1 MWMLMSPWLHITT
14 TTLTACFAAIQQIC
28 SVRCS
33 LSRDALMM
41 LVHALVVSKLDY
53 CNSVLVGVSATL
65 QWRLQSVL
73 NAAARLVF
81 SARRSAHIMSL
92 LHAFHWL
99 KVREWIQFP
108 LCVLVHRCLHRSVLL
123 NLEQMLHLF
132 GWSPAHLRT
141 IYDALCKSTHHHHH
155 HLSHGV
161 DSQHRLRSGLMSMLL
176 ILSTGRITLGSRAFP
191 VAAATVW
198 NTLAG
203 HRHHIWHFDKI

>member
-141 IYDALCKSTHHHHH
+141 IIIYMMRSANPLIIIIIICHMALTRNIVFVPALCPCF
-155 HLSHGV
+155 LFCQRVESHW
-161 DSQHRLRSGLMSMLL
+161 
-176 ILSTGRITLGSRAFP
+176 A
-191 VAAATVW
+191 
-198 NTLAG
+198 AG
-203 HRHHIWHFDKI
+203 HFQWLQQQSGTH